1 MTKFKS
7 ILLIIS
13 HCTVQSFMF
22 RQPDDISYLIDYKK
36 KGNVHLFQPGRH
48 LNGDLIPN
56 SFIVNGNEKVL
67 GIHQATDSDAKRGL
81 QILCNMLGE
90 DYTLLMTRVDA
101 SIPGDVPGMCDEG
114 INSATCYC
122 GTATCTNVGTG
133 LNCGIASSTCSFP
146 ICPNTA
152 GNTENSADC
161 DCGSTT
167 CTSSSGRYCTSSD
180 NSCSANPLCA
190 NTAGNTVNSADCDCG
205 STTCTSSSGRYC
217 TSSVNSCTT

>member
-81 QILCNMLGE
+81 QILCNMLGK
-90 DYTLLMTRVDA
+90 DYTLLMTRVNA
-101 SIPGDVPGMCDEG
+101 SFPGAVPTICTEG
-114 INSATCYC
+114 VNFAKCYC
-122 GTATCTNVGTG
+122 GTATCDTG
-133 LNCGIASSTCSFP
+133 SGLKCVIASSACSFP
-146 ICPNTA
+146 PN
-152 GNTENSADC
+152 
-161 DCGSTT
+161 
-167 CTSSSGRYCTSSD
+167 
-180 NSCSANPLCA
+180 CA
-190 NTAGNTVNSADCDCG
+190 NTDGSTLNSVDCACG
-205 STTCTSSSGRYC
+205 SATCTSSSGRYC
-217 TSSVNSCTT
+217 TSSVNSCSTT